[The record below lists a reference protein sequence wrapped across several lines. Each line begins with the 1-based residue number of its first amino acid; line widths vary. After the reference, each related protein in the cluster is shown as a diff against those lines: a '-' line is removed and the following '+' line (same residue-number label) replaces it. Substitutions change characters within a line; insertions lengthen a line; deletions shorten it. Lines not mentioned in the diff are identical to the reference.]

1 MQGVPAPSPRVIRRV
16 SPSIALALVLAPCL
30 GCDNGIG
37 NGGGQLE
44 CSDAPEIEAAA
55 TFEARAHAFDEGK
68 ATIYMAGTAED
79 PCIDFVEV
87 TAKGQDG
94 AIQVYLNP
102 PEGGGPLEVTGVN
115 FGGPLS
121 PEDYGLYPEDLG
133 KFNATFNLEESNDDC
148 AQASLE
154 VTGSNARMYLAA
166 SEDWGP
172 YMLTNVSLSVSGTY
186 AIEWQ
191 DAACE

>member
-1 MQGVPAPSPRVIRRV
+1 MQGVPASSPRVIRRV
-16 SPSIALALVLAPCL
+16 SPSIALALVLGSSL
-30 GCDNGIG
+30 GCDNVGG
-37 NGGGQLE
+37 GGGQLE
-44 CSDAPEIEAAA
+44 CSDAPEIEVAA
-55 TFEARAHAFDEGK
+55 TFDGRAHVFDEGR
-68 ATIYMAGTAED
+68 ANIYMAGTAKD
-79 PCIDFVEV
+79 PCIDYVVV

-94 AIQVYLNP
+94 AIEVFLRP
-102 PEGGGPLEVTGVN
+102 PEGGGPLEVTSVG
-115 FGGPLS
+115 FGGPFS

-133 KFNATFNLEESNDDC
+133 KFNAALNLEQSNDDC

-154 VTGSNARMYLAA
+154 VTGSDARMYLAA